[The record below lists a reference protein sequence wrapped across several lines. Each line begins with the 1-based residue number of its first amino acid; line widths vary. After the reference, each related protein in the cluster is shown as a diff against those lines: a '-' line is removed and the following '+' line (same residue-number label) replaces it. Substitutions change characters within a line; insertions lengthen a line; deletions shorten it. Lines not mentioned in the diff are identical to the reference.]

1 MQIEFLLNR
10 QDAIPTIG
18 RWYYQEWGLRLGG
31 DTEQQCID
39 ALDIYLNSDK
49 MPFILVATEDAQI
62 VGAAQLK
69 FREMEDIFPE
79 KEHWLGGVYVAEEH
93 RGHGIASE
101 LVEAIATRAPSY
113 GVKTLYLQTERLDGG
128 LYRRMDWRPVQEVD
142 NHGLRVLVMERRV
155 GA

>member
-1 MQIEFLLNR
+1 MQLDFLVNR

-18 RWYYQEWGLRLGG
+18 RWYHQEWGLRLRG

-39 ALDIYLNSDK
+39 ALSIYLNSDK
-49 MPFILVATEDAQI
+49 IPFILVAIEDTDI

-79 KEHWLGGVYVAEEH
+79 KEHWLGGVYVAEQH

-101 LVEAIATRAPSY
+101 LADTIATQAPSY
-113 GVKTLYLQTERLDGG
+113 GVYTLHLQTEQLDGG
-128 LYRRMDWRPVQEVD
+128 LYRRLGWQPVQEVD
-142 NHGLRVLVMERRV
+142 NHGLRVLVMERQV